1 MNTLIRSLFLAS
13 CLAGVLQA
21 NDPRVL
27 EITGDARNRTATVE
41 FLADKTGELSLKT
54 YTTVNKSFVWF
65 DIPEEAKAARIKVGE
80 LATLPFELGSSG
92 TTLVEVGT
100 PTVATTQ
107 KGLSVAVLGTTVT
120 TDRAPAKVDLT
131 GWVYFGCL
139 DSAAPSAS
147 SAEAW
152 TWKSLYVVRPPNVP
166 LDLGNA
172 GTKSVVESLAK
183 GNLLRADFP
192 LILRQAGADG
202 SIARSKEDPGIRA
215 GQYVLVSNFKE
226 PDAKGNVY
234 AEVKVIAAPSTR

>member
-1 MNTLIRSLFLAS
+1 MNTLIRSLFLTS
-13 CLAGVLQA
+13 CLAGLLQA

-41 FLADKTGELSLKT
+41 FLADKTGELRLKT
-54 YTTVNKSFVWF
+54 YTTANKSFVWL
-65 DIPEEAKAARIKVGE
+65 DIPEEAKAARVKVGE
-80 LATLPFELGSSG
+80 LATVPFELGDSG

-100 PTVATTQ
+100 PTVATSE

-120 TDRAPAKVDLT
+120 MDRAPAKVDLT

-139 DSAAPSAS
+139 DPATPGAS

-152 TWKSLYVVRPPNVP
+152 IWKSLYLVLPPNVP

-172 GTKSVVESLAK
+172 GTKSVVEGMAK

-192 LILRQAGADG
+192 LILRQVGTDG
-202 SIARSKEDPGIRA
+202 SITRSKEDPVIRA
-215 GQYVLVSNFKE
+215 GQYVLVSTFKE
-226 PDAKGNVY
+226 PDEKGNVY
-234 AEVKVIAAPSTR
+234 AEVKVMAAPSTR